1 MASIPGGQ
9 YTFFAAGRPVNVV
22 TTTDG
27 SHLPPPIPSE
37 FNLELVTSLSGPS
50 GMPPGYQGVAL
61 ESFDGRTIDLAR
73 GDFGISVG
81 GGGPHT
87 IIAGTGNDTIFGG
100 RGPDLILGGSGHDLI
115 FGGGGGDTI
124 LGGSGPDTISGGA
137 GRDLIIGGNGPDL
150 IFGRAGND
158 TILGGGGAQT
168 IFGGAGHDVIVGGNG
183 PDLIFGG
190 RGGDTITAG
199 SGPTTIYGGQ
209 SDLRGFDRFEGHG
222 QAGDLIT
229 AGRGADLIYGGK
241 GNDTIRGGSG
251 PDTIDGGSGHNQIL
265 LGSGPTLLQDSGSAG
280 HDTVVGF
287 DVAHGDRIGFEGE
300 NNRSIGKAIAT
311 ANEHGGNTTITLPD
325 GSTMTLVGITH
336 IDHTFFH

>member
-27 SHLPPPIPSE
+27 GHLLPPIPGE
-37 FNLELVTSLSGPS
+37 FNLELVTSLSGPP

-61 ESFDGRTIDLAR
+61 ESADGKTIDLAR

-81 GGGPHT
+81 GGGPHM

-115 FGGGGGDTI
+115 FGG
-124 LGGSGPDTISGGA
+124 
-137 GRDLIIGGNGPDL
+137 
-150 IFGRAGND
+150 AGND

-209 SDLRGFDRFEGHG
+209 SDPRGFDRFEGHG
-222 QAGDLIT
+222 HAGDLIT

-241 GNDTIRGGSG
+241 GNDTIQGGSG
-251 PDTIDGGSGHNQIL
+251 PDTIYGGGGNDTVIGGSGPATIDGGSGHNQIL

-280 HDTVVGF
+280 HDTALGF
-287 DVAHGDRIGFEGE
+287 EVTHGDRIGFEGE